1 MKKIKILASFALV
14 GLTAFGLASCGN
26 ANSQASSSIKTN
38 DPRESG
44 STEPSLQSSSSSASL
59 SNTSSIN
66 YTLKVID
73 IDGEELLNRNITTTD
88 KNSLFSYID
97 DNLTVTY
104 TTGDTGHYITSL
116 EESVVDPSYF
126 LALYENGQMSSVGV
140 DGIVLD
146 DGDEIVFKNE
156 CWNTVETGYGTKTA
170 TDIKVDQIIY
180 STYKKM
186 KEIYKDST
194 YIPYDLLFGY
204 SALDYL
210 EYYIHSDYI
219 FPDAIKATYNNVSYD
234 NLTISDTFKTAVAL
248 YALDKDLTEIKSYIQ
263 QSNFDLTAPFVET
276 SAVYLADIMHTFEV
290 EASNMSAYT
299 NLINNLTLDI
309 NETSCMYI
317 SAMSS
322 IDNYDFTTFVNGI
335 KSALT
340 ENGFSYTMDWG
351 YGPYTTC
358 NASSTAQAILAL
370 TELGKNLNSNEFKVG
385 NETLI
390 DILLKYYNEETGL
403 FYDSANDTNN
413 LAYAEPQAIAALIS
427 YKILSEKGSVNI
439 YRG

>member
-186 KEIYKDST
+186 KEIY
-194 YIPYDLLFGY
+194 I
-204 SALDYL
+204 
-210 EYYIHSDYI
+210 
-219 FPDAIKATYNNVSYD
+219 
-234 NLTISDTFKTAVAL
+234 
-248 YALDKDLTEIKSYIQ
+248 
-263 QSNFDLTAPFVET
+263 
-276 SAVYLADIMHTFEV
+276 
-290 EASNMSAYT
+290 
-299 NLINNLTLDI
+299 
-309 NETSCMYI
+309 
-317 SAMSS
+317 
-322 IDNYDFTTFVNGI
+322 
-335 KSALT
+335 
-340 ENGFSYTMDWG
+340 
-351 YGPYTTC
+351 
-358 NASSTAQAILAL
+358 
-370 TELGKNLNSNEFKVG
+370 
-385 NETLI
+385 
-390 DILLKYYNEETGL
+390 
-403 FYDSANDTNN
+403 
-413 LAYAEPQAIAALIS
+413 
-427 YKILSEKGSVNI
+427 
-439 YRG
+439 